1 MKTLR
6 ASNGS
11 TSSGA
16 TFWLMAAM
24 RMKDRRGPGMATVST
39 AGEGG
44 LAEPMPGWSDALT
57 ALPELAE
64 EQRHRPKKAERKM
77 AVRRG
82 HFIMGYLF

>member
-24 RMKDRRGPGMATVST
+24 RMKDRSGPGMAAVST

-44 LAEPMPGWSDALT
+44 LAEPMLGWSDREAALT
-57 ALPELAE
+57 ALP
-64 EQRHRPKKAERKM
+64 
-77 AVRRG
+77 V
-82 HFIMGYLF
+82 